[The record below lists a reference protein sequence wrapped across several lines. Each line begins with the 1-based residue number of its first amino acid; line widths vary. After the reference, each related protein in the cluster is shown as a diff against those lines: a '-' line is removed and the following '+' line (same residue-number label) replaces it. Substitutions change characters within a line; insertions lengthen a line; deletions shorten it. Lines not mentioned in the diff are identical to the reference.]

1 MMHMPFHQGA
11 ACHLLACAYFHE
23 NAQFHGG
30 KNEKLLAFAAGAFQA
45 SAAARLSLGP
55 ENTRAIKEAIGS
67 LLFLARVLME
77 MRNWKDAERVNV
89 QALELSRESL
99 DDKSEETQQCLK
111 SIMTLRAKMK
121 EAADGGGG
129 GGGGK

>member
-1 MMHMPFHQGA
+1 
-11 ACHLLACAYFHE
+11 
-23 NAQFHGG
+23 
-30 KNEKLLAFAAGAFQA
+30 
-45 SAAARLSLGP
+45 
-55 ENTRAIKEAIGS
+55 
-67 LLFLARVLME
+67 ME